1 MIVSGPKYRAKDFIQ
16 GLDMLSSMRLCA
28 NVPTMW
34 AIQTALGGYQSI
46 NDLVLPTGRMCEQRD
61 LAYQML
67 NDIPGVSCVKPK
79 GAIYMFPKLD
89 VKRFNISNDE
99 QFVLDFLRQEKVLLV
114 HGTGFN
120 LKTPDHF
127 RLVFLP
133 RVDDLSR
140 AITSL
145 GRFLSNYKQI

>member
-1 MIVSGPKYRAKDFIQ
+1 MG
-16 GLDMLSSMRLCA
+16 
-28 NVPTMW
+28 
-34 AIQTALGGYQSI
+34 
-46 NDLVLPTGRMCEQRD
+46 EQREV
-61 LAYQML
+61 AYEML
-67 NDIPGVSCVKPK
+67 NSIPGVSCVKPK

-89 VKRFNISNDE
+89 IKRFNISNDE

-133 RVDDLSR
+133 RVDDLNR
-140 AITSL
+140 AISSL
-145 GRFLSNYKQI
+145 ERFLSTYKQV